1 VSVVFWGSACR
12 QLFARVFVGDVIFL
26 SHFTVNLYTRRSDS
40 LSSESTTPKGEIE
53 FKFNTNNP
61 RGELVV
67 LEEAHGMSMTER
79 ATRSHS
85 ELNRPLV
92 IRLTEAQAQAEH
104 PPEAGEETLEHRV
117 ALLPQLELRSAKLAS
132 LYLLADDTEFDL
144 LGIVTFVGRIERQ
157 RNAVSNKFYRCR
169 WIRVYHSGI
178 ELDVQLYSNSQP
190 AAFESFEPLQIVLLT
205 ALRYCT
211 VATSTSGCAST
222 PTPDPP
228 PHHTYRLAS
237 YIKDTSTARHQFA
250 RSSFYTQMLIGD
262 ELPQLPEVHSLT

>member
-1 VSVVFWGSACR
+1 
-12 QLFARVFVGDVIFL
+12 
-26 SHFTVNLYTRRSDS
+26 
-40 LSSESTTPKGEIE
+40 
-53 FKFNTNNP
+53 
-61 RGELVV
+61 
-67 LEEAHGMSMTER
+67 M
-79 ATRSHS
+79 
-85 ELNRPLV
+85 
-92 IRLTEAQAQAEH
+92 
-104 PPEAGEETLEHRV
+104 
-117 ALLPQLELRSAKLAS
+117 
-132 LYLLADDTEFDL
+132 
-144 LGIVTFVGRIERQ
+144 TFVGRIERQ

-211 VATSTSGCAST
+211 VATGCAST

-262 ELPQLPEVHSLT
+262 ELPQLPEVHTRSRSSYCAKIILSLTRSLTRLLAFSARKRCALSNREPSASGMLYNVCDRASITLASIYL